1 MSAPGRC
8 QDPQVSGPKA
18 RREARDRE
26 RGGQPTKQ
34 RLLAPVLQG
43 GCRIAPEREARTAL
57 Q

>member
-1 MSAPGRC
+1 MSRSR
-8 QDPQVSGPKA
+8 DLYVSGPKA